1 MTSLPGRGHCCREP
15 RLGQQAPPWCGG
27 HGVPKTEWDCELCW
41 TAGDTSHS
49 GLRSRVWMGTLPK
62 ETGIWPHALSPV
74 RVQLSGTLFLWL
86 RLLFGQYHMLEE
98 GQDPSCKQSSQ
109 G

>member
-1 MTSLPGRGHCCREP
+1 
-15 RLGQQAPPWCGG
+15 
-27 HGVPKTEWDCELCW
+27 
-41 TAGDTSHS
+41 
-49 GLRSRVWMGTLPK
+49 MGTLPK